1 MKSLYLAL
9 LIFIVFSLNILAK
22 DTYLTLSCDRDKMA
36 INESAVL
43 TLKAENFSGNMNEI
57 KINGIDNFEIVS
69 SGTSK
74 EMQIINGS
82 VSSSQT
88 LQFGIM
94 PKNPGSFKLTAMI
107 NLKKQ
112 LKNSNTVELTV
123 SGTNK
128 NSSPNNQNLNGNQIA
143 TEIGDKSFIESP
155 KIKKSYYF
163 GEKIPLLYDFYTDR
177 QIYEGGF
184 AENPELSGFI
194 TKDLKN
200 QEAIETTY
208 DNKRYLK
215 YNLKR
220 AIMTPVKT
228 GEITIKPFKFQAN
241 QLSDNGF
248 LGANFYFTPKIQMN
262 IKELPSNKPDDFL
275 GIIGKFSIE
284 QEGMLGKIRLGDSI
298 TLNIKLKG
306 SANFDQIEKLPIN
319 ESDEYKIYQNEK
331 GSIEDIVNGSYYSE
345 KKFEVVL
352 IPKKSGMIT
361 LPDMKI
367 PYFDVETGRYNYE
380 IIKGSSIIVEKNSEI
395 NENNFKKNTDKTERV
410 KNSNDVKIELVN
422 EKESKK
428 KALLK
433 AGLLIFGIIVLFSI
447 TFAAAALI
455 IKKIRDCK
463 SKNDDSLYKKIWK

>member
-1 MKSLYLAL
+1 MKSSYIAL
-9 LIFIVFSLNILAK
+9 LIFIVFSINVFAK
-22 DTYLTLSCDRDKMA
+22 DIYLNLSCDRDKME

-43 TLKAENFSGNMNEI
+43 TLKAENFSGDMSEI

-69 SGTSK
+69 RGTSK
-74 EMQIINGS
+74 EMQIINGE

-88 LQFGIM
+88 IQLGIM
-94 PKNPGSFKLTAMI
+94 PKKPGIFKLTATVD
-107 NLKKQ
+107 LKKQ
-112 LKNSNTVELTV
+112 LKNSNTVEITV
-123 SGTNK
+123 NRTNQ
-128 NSSPNNQNLNGNQIA
+128 NSSLDNQKLNENQKI
-143 TEIGDKSFIESP
+143 TEIGDKSFIDSP

-184 AENPELSGFI
+184 TENPELSGFI

-200 QEAIETTY
+200 QEPIETTY
-208 DNKRYLK
+208 GNKRYLK

-228 GEITIKPFKFQAN
+228 GKIIINSFKFQAN

-248 LGANFYFTPKIQMN
+248 LGANFYFTPKLQIN
-262 IKELPSNKPDDFL
+262 IKELPPNKPDDFS
-275 GIIGKFSIE
+275 GVVGKFSIE
-284 QEGMLGKIRLGDSI
+284 QDGMPSKIRLGDSI

-331 GSIEDIVNGSYYSE
+331 GSMEDIVNGSYYSE

-352 IPKKSGMIT
+352 IPKKSGIIT
-361 LPDMKI
+361 IPDIKI
-367 PYFDVETGRYNYE
+367 PYFDVETGSYNYE
-380 IIKGSSIIVEKNSEI
+380 IIKGSSLIVEKNSEI
-395 NENNFKKNTDKTERV
+395 NENNLKKNIDRTERV
-410 KNSNDVKIELVN
+410 ENSNNVKIELVN
-422 EKESKK
+422 EKESNK
-428 KALLK
+428 KAVLKIVLLV
-433 AGLLIFGIIVLFSI
+433 FGIIALVLI
-447 TFAAAALI
+447 TVALTAII
-455 IKKIRDCK
+455 IKKIRAYK